1 MPFWHTVN
9 LCWRWQ
15 QTVLLTWP
23 LTLQSDTLKVMF
35 PLNVWFVML
44 IKHRGLMS
52 DKRQNVQKCVPAQQ
66 KSSQI
71 MMKWQQQL
79 TQCGYKLYCTYNFVI
94 SPLAFFIFLH
104 KKHTYCSMRRNSVIS
119 SFLETSESRS
129 GHTKE
134 KPRTEQAHTK
144 FTHHI
149 GLLRKSL
156 HRSNSWVDCRPR
168 WVRQQVSSSCRQMQL
183 GEDRQEPTML

>member
-23 LTLQSDTLKVMF
+23 LTRQSDTLKVTF

-52 DKRQNVQKCVPAQQ
+52 DKNVQKCVPAQQ

-94 SPLAFFIFLH
+94 SPLAFLFFFIKSIHIAAWGETVLYPPFWKH
-104 KKHTYCSMRRNSVIS
+104 QSPGQVTPKKNQ
-119 SFLETSESRS
+119 
-129 GHTKE
+129 
-134 KPRTEQAHTK
+134 EQNR
-144 FTHHI
+144 HI
-149 GLLRKSL
+149 QSYPSYWPPPQSL
-156 HRSNSWVDCRPR
+156 HRSYSWVDCRPR
-168 WVRQQVSSSCRQMQL
+168 WARQQVSSSCRQMQL